1 MKKTIKKLKEKYG
14 SWLEIP
20 IILIALIIVT
30 FFFGLCFYVV
40 GKFIE
45 AVEKFVIENQV
56 PIIIVIAGFVL
67 IYFVRE
73 HQKEK

>member
-1 MKKTIKKLKEKYG
+1 MKKAIKKLKEKYG

-20 IILIALIIVT
+20 IILIALIIFT
-30 FFFGLCFYVV
+30 LFFGLCFYVV